1 MELISVIMPA
11 YNASRFVRQ
20 AIESI
25 LVQDDTHFEL
35 IVVDDC
41 STDNTSSIC
50 FEYAQL
56 DPRVRVLSTPI
67 NSGIS
72 GALNVALAAARGT
85 LIARMDAD
93 DISLP
98 FRLSRQRAYMLG
110 HPSIGLCGMSIEI
123 IDTDNRT
130 LRRPK
135 TAVGS
140 SLIERLALWCS
151 PLAHPTWMFRRE
163 VLDTIGSYRDVAPA
177 EDYDFLLRVLKAGWS
192 LANIPEL
199 GLRYRI
205 SASSTASRRALTQR
219 KAFNYVR
226 RLNRNNEEL
235 SRDSFLKSTNASP
248 LMIQMHQLAERM
260 MASAVSWYSV
270 FKPLA
275 LFPLVAAILIS
286 PYQAQFVFRAIVVK
300 WLITRQS
307 AND

>member
-25 LVQDDTHFEL
+25 LAQDDTHFEL

-41 STDNTSSIC
+41 STDNTASIC
-50 FEYAQL
+50 YEYAQL
-56 DPRVRVLSTPI
+56 DPRVRVLSTAN

-72 GALNVALAAARGT
+72 GALNVGLAAARGS

-98 FRLSRQRAYMLG
+98 LRLSTQRAYLRD
-110 HPSIGLCGMSIEI
+110 HPTIGLCGMSIEI
-123 IDTDNRT
+123 IDTENRV
-130 LRRPK
+130 LRRPRA
-135 TAVGS
+135 AVGS
-140 SLIERLALWCS
+140 DLIERLTVWCS
-151 PLAHPTWMFRRE
+151 PLAHQTWMFRRE
-163 VLDTIGSYRDVAPA
+163 VFDAIGGYHNVAPA

-199 GLRYRI
+199 GLCYRV

-226 RLNRNNEEL
+226 RINLNREKL
-235 SRDSFLKSTNASP
+235 SRESFLESTSSSP
-248 LMIQMHQLAERM
+248 LMTRIHQLSEWM
-260 MASAVSWYSV
+260 LTTAVAWYSV

-275 LFPLVAAILIS
+275 LIPLAAALLIS

-300 WLITRQS
+300 WLITRKPMH
-307 AND
+307 D